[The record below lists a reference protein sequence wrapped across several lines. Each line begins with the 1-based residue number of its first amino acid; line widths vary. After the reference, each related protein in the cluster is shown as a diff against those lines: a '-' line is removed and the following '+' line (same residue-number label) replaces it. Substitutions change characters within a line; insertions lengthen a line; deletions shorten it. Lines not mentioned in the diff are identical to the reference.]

1 MNVNDVVEF
10 SFDAMPKNKAWGK
23 ILTKSPVGQPIKEN
37 SKIKSFEIEASMDS
51 SIVIPGPGLSVNC
64 KVIIKRIKK
73 ALVIPQIAIFVKDS
87 MKVVYIK
94 KSEKK
99 YEMRQVITGATSP
112 KSAVITSGIRLNE
125 KISLL
130 EPKSSLIEKRT
141 LIAKPVKKIQK
152 KAKQKPQLIR
162 ET

>member
-1 MNVNDVVEF
+1 
-10 SFDAMPKNKAWGK
+10 
-23 ILTKSPVGQPIKEN
+23 L
-37 SKIKSFEIEASMDS
+37 
-51 SIVIPGPGLSVNC
+51 
-64 KVIIKRIKK
+64 R
-73 ALVIPQIAIFVKDS
+73 QI
-87 MKVVYIK
+87 
-94 KSEKK
+94 
-99 YEMRQVITGATSP
+99 ITGATSP